1 MKRIDYVYPRS
12 AVIGSG
18 VLFAYYLLLYTT
30 KELSGRWIW
39 LLFVSGIA
47 LVASVVYAI
56 VAVAINAARTLDGED
71 A

>member
-1 MKRIDYVYPRS
+1 MKRIDYFYPRS
-12 AVIGSG
+12 AVIGSA
-18 VLFAYYLLLYTT
+18 VLFVYYLLLYTT

-56 VAVAINAARTLDGED
+56 VAVAVNTARALDGD
-71 A
+71 V

>member
-12 AVIGSG
+12 AVIGSA

-39 LLFVSGIA
+39 LLYVSAVA

-56 VAVAINAARTLDGED
+56 VAVAVNAARDLDGD